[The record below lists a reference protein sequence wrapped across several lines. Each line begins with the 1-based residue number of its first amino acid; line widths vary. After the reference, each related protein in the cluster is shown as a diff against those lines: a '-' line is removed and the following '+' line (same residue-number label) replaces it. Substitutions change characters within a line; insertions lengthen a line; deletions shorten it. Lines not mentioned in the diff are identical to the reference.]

1 MPQESF
7 WFLYIVLHK
16 YLFYLCICQGHK
28 YVEEHRYTF
37 QLLICAAA
45 DVAGFDWTNSLPQ
58 TAKLLRWIRS
68 SVHVSDCHTGP
79 CVLSIGIGIKWYFLP
94 PPLPEK
100 ETHQKKC
107 GRWRGNLRVWLRNE
121 EHSLPTQMWWQP
133 GRDEKPAVPGGPL
146 KSFSNLLLMR
156 RSRAASAH
164 SLHLFPWANH
174 SLKPAV
180 LQPLLPLTF
189 ISHLWLF
196 DTSGHNSYFAI
207 SMQSNFC
214 HNYCRVGSRVRQ
226 SPAPWAC
233 LCFPLGVKPLKQP
246 FSIQQSQVRALCHG

>member
-94 PPLPEK
+94 PPSQKKKLTKKMWKVERKSQNLTQEWRAFTANPDVMAAWKRWEACCSRRTSKEFFKPFVNEK
-100 ETHQKKC
+100 EQSGLC
-107 GRWRGNLRVWLRNE
+107 PQPPSV
-121 EHSLPTQMWWQP
+121 SLGKPFTETCCTPT
-133 GRDEKPAVPGGPL
+133 
-146 KSFSNLLLMR
+146 SS
-156 RSRAASAH
+156 SAH
-164 SLHLFPWANH
+164 FHLSSLAIWHLGA
-174 SLKPAV
+174 
-180 LQPLLPLTF
+180 QQ
-189 ISHLWLF
+189 LF
-196 DTSGHNSYFAI
+196 CYFYAE
-207 SMQSNFC
+207 
-214 HNYCRVGSRVRQ
+214 
-226 SPAPWAC
+226 
-233 LCFPLGVKPLKQP
+233 
-246 FSIQQSQVRALCHG
+246 

>member
-58 TAKLLRWIRS
+58 TAELLSWIRS

-94 PPLPEK
+94 PPQKKKLTKKMWKVERKSQNLTQEWRAFTANPDVMAAWKRWEACCSRRTSKEFFKPFVNEK
-100 ETHQKKC
+100 EQSGLC
-107 GRWRGNLRVWLRNE
+107 PQPPSV
-121 EHSLPTQMWWQP
+121 SL
-133 GRDEKPAVPGGPL
+133 GK
-146 KSFSNLLLMR
+146 
-156 RSRAASAH
+156 
-164 SLHLFPWANH
+164 
-174 SLKPAV
+174 
-180 LQPLLPLTF
+180 PLTETCCTPT
-189 ISHLWLF
+189 SSSTRSHHLWLF

-214 HNYCRVGSRVRQ
+214 HNYCRVDSRVRQ

>member
-68 SVHVSDCHTGP
+68 SVHVSDCHIGP

-164 SLHLFPWANH
+164 SLHV
-174 SLKPAV
+174 SLGK
-180 LQPLLPLTF
+180 PLTETCCTPTSSSTR
-189 ISHLWLF
+189 SHLSSLAIWHLGAQQLF
-196 DTSGHNSYFAI
+196 CYFYAE
-207 SMQSNFC
+207 
-214 HNYCRVGSRVRQ
+214 
-226 SPAPWAC
+226 
-233 LCFPLGVKPLKQP
+233 
-246 FSIQQSQVRALCHG
+246 